1 MKGRTMVTNKQWA
14 AAALLAT
21 GMAGEASATL
31 FTRPGGMVY
40 DSDLNITWLQNAN
53 LGAGSSYDNGFS
65 TTDGQ
70 MTWQNAVDW
79 ADQLV
84 FGGYSDWRLPTTTDI
99 GNDGCNFSN
108 NGTDCGFNVNP
119 STSELAHLFFVE
131 LNNQSLGKTD
141 GSDNAANCSNYS
153 SPYCLVNTGPFT
165 NLQSYVYWS
174 GTEYAPD
181 TGYAWDFF
189 TDAGDQGFR
198 GKLNEFFAW
207 AVRPGDVAAAV
218 PEPASLTLLGAG
230 LVGWLGGFR
239 RRRG

>member
-1 MKGRTMVTNKQWA
+1 MRFYTNQRLVA
-14 AAALLAT
+14 AVVAAGM

-40 DSDLNITWLQNAN
+40 DSDLNITWLQDANYAKTSNYDADGLMNWTAATAWAAN
-53 LGAGSSYDNGFS
+53 LSY
-65 TTDGQ
+65 
-70 MTWQNAVDW
+70 
-79 ADQLV
+79 
-84 FGGYSDWRLPTTTDI
+84 GGYDDWRLPTTTDT
-99 GNDGCNFSN
+99 GTSGCNFGY
-108 NGTDCGFNVNP
+108 NGTDCGYNVNP
-119 STSELAHLFFVE
+119 STSELAHMFFVE
-131 LNNQSLGKTD
+131 LNNQSWVKTD
-141 GSDNAANCSNYS
+141 GSSNSANCSNGS

-174 GTEYAPD
+174 GTEYAPS
-181 TGYAWDFF
+181 TGFAWFFVTNFGTQSLDF
-189 TDAGDQGFR
+189 
-198 GKLNEFFAW
+198 KSPELFAW